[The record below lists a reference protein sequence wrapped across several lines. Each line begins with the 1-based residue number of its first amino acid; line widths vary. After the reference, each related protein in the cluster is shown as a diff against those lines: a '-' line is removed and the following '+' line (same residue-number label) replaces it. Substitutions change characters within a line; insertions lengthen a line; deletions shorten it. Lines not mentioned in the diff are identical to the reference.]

1 MDQSRVLILWH
12 SFIRRLFD
20 FIVKN
25 NPDYHLSLN
34 LTDSVTVEWHG
45 VGGRTI
51 AKVRQFA
58 IGKVQ
63 SNLHYLDLDY
73 PDILCGPDLVMNIY

>member
-1 MDQSRVLILWH
+1 MDQPRVLILWH

-20 FIVKN
+20 FIVEN
-25 NPDYHLSLN
+25 DQ
-34 LTDSVTVEWHG
+34 VTVEWHG

-63 SNLHYLDLDY
+63 SNLDYLDLDY
-73 PDILCGPDLVMNIY
+73 PNILSGPNLVMNIY